1 MVTLALIR
9 DTFREALARK
19 IFWVLFGLSTLLI
32 LFFLFLLRIDIV
44 AGATATVS
52 LFGRQGP
59 GDANV
64 DRLVR
69 GVYGGIATFLYTWGM
84 FLAVF
89 ASAGLVPSVLEP
101 GRIEL
106 LLSKPLSR
114 THILLGRFAGNVLVV
129 SLNTTYLVLGVWIIL
144 GIKTGI
150 WSPGFLI
157 AIATTTFIFAVL
169 LAVVVLI
176 GVTIESAAAATMIT
190 VALMIIS
197 PILAQTSLMM
207 RLLSSEWSRNLWRVL
222 YYALPKVYEIG
233 KMTLD
238 AIQSRTFDGYLPIWT
253 SALFGAVMLGGG
265 AGDLRAERFLVGRP
279 LPIALAFFL
288 LAGCQPKQSASLHIS
303 PALETLVP
311 SDTVV
316 VLGVNLAAIRD
327 TTIYQKLITRVP
339 LPQLDRFTQQT
350 GLDPRKDLS
359 EILLCSNGKS
369 ALLLVRG
376 KFRLPDLE
384 ARFKSNGVTPA
395 NYKGH
400 ALFGDDNGRHH
411 VSGRFHGRC
420 RSARGAS
427 RARSISPAPAAA
439 FRRRCATCCARCPQ
453 AIRFMPRSP
462 AAWKI

>member
-19 IFWVLFGLSTLLI
+19 IFWVLFGLSALLI
-32 LFFLFLLRIDIV
+32 VFFLFILRIDIV

-52 LFGRQGP
+52 LFGRQTG
-59 GDANV
+59 ANPDV

-89 ASAGLVPSVLEP
+89 ASSGLVPSILEP

-129 SLNTTYLVLGVWIIL
+129 LLNTAFLVLGVWTIL
-144 GIKTGI
+144 GVKTGI
-150 WSPGFLI
+150 WSPTFLI

-176 GVTIESAAAATMIT
+176 GVWLDSAAAATMIT

-222 YYALPKVYEIG
+222 YYALPKVYEVG

-238 AIQSRTFDGYLPIWT
+238 AIQSRTFGGFAPLWT
-253 SALFGAVMLGGG
+253 SALFGLLMLG
-265 AGDLRAERFLVGRP
+265 A
-279 LPIALAFFL
+279 ALAIF
-288 LAGCQPKQSASLHIS
+288 AR
-303 PALETLVP
+303 
-311 SDTVV
+311 
-316 VLGVNLAAIRD
+316 RD
-327 TTIYQKLITRVP
+327 
-339 LPQLDRFTQQT
+339 F
-350 GLDPRKDLS
+350 
-359 EILLCSNGKS
+359 
-369 ALLLVRG
+369 
-376 KFRLPDLE
+376 
-384 ARFKSNGVTPA
+384 
-395 NYKGH
+395 
-400 ALFGDDNGRHH
+400 
-411 VSGRFHGRC
+411 
-420 RSARGAS
+420 
-427 RARSISPAPAAA
+427 
-439 FRRRCATCCARCPQ
+439 
-453 AIRFMPRSP
+453 
-462 AAWKI
+462 

>member
-44 AGATATVS
+44 AGATAARVS
-52 LFGRQGP
+52 LFGRETS
-59 GDANV
+59 ANPDV
-64 DRLVR
+64 DRVVR

-114 THILLGRFAGNVLVV
+114 PHILLGRFAGNVLVV
-129 SLNTTYLVLGVWIIL
+129 SLNTAYLVLGVWSIL

-150 WSPGFLI
+150 WSPSFLI
-157 AIATTTFIFAVL
+157 AIATTTFVFAVL

-176 GVTIESAAAATMIT
+176 GVWLESAAAATMIT

-222 YYALPKVYEIG
+222 YYSFPKVYELG

-238 AIQSRTFDGYLPIWT
+238 AIQSRTFAGFMPIWS
-253 SALFGAVMLGGG
+253 SALFGAVMLG
-265 AGDLRAERFLVGRP
+265 A
-279 LPIALAFFL
+279 ALAIF
-288 LAGCQPKQSASLHIS
+288 AR
-303 PALETLVP
+303 
-311 SDTVV
+311 
-316 VLGVNLAAIRD
+316 RD
-327 TTIYQKLITRVP
+327 
-339 LPQLDRFTQQT
+339 F
-350 GLDPRKDLS
+350 
-359 EILLCSNGKS
+359 
-369 ALLLVRG
+369 
-376 KFRLPDLE
+376 
-384 ARFKSNGVTPA
+384 
-395 NYKGH
+395 
-400 ALFGDDNGRHH
+400 
-411 VSGRFHGRC
+411 
-420 RSARGAS
+420 
-427 RARSISPAPAAA
+427 
-439 FRRRCATCCARCPQ
+439 
-453 AIRFMPRSP
+453 
-462 AAWKI
+462 

>member
-19 IFWVLFGLSTLLI
+19 IFWVLFGLSALLI
-32 LFFLFLLRIDIV
+32 IFFLFLLRIDIV

-129 SLNTTYLVLGVWIIL
+129 LLNTTFLVLGVWTIL
-144 GIKTGI
+144 GVKTGI
-150 WSPGFLI
+150 WSAGFLI

-176 GVTIESAAAATMIT
+176 GVWLESAAAATMIT

-222 YYALPKVYEIG
+222 YYALPKVYEVG

-238 AIQSRTFDGYLPIWT
+238 AIQSRTFGGYTPIWT
-253 SALFGAVMLGGG
+253 SALFGAVMLG
-265 AGDLRAERFLVGRP
+265 A
-279 LPIALAFFL
+279 ALALF
-288 LAGCQPKQSASLHIS
+288 AR
-303 PALETLVP
+303 
-311 SDTVV
+311 
-316 VLGVNLAAIRD
+316 RD
-327 TTIYQKLITRVP
+327 
-339 LPQLDRFTQQT
+339 F
-350 GLDPRKDLS
+350 
-359 EILLCSNGKS
+359 
-369 ALLLVRG
+369 
-376 KFRLPDLE
+376 
-384 ARFKSNGVTPA
+384 
-395 NYKGH
+395 
-400 ALFGDDNGRHH
+400 
-411 VSGRFHGRC
+411 
-420 RSARGAS
+420 
-427 RARSISPAPAAA
+427 
-439 FRRRCATCCARCPQ
+439 
-453 AIRFMPRSP
+453 
-462 AAWKI
+462 

>member
-1 MVTLALIR
+1 MVTLALIS

-64 DRLVR
+64 ERLVR

-114 THILLGRFAGNVLVV
+114 SHILLGRFAGNVLVV
-129 SLNTTYLVLGVWIIL
+129 LLNTTYLVLGVWVIL
-144 GIKTGI
+144 GVKTGI

-169 LAVVVLI
+169 LSVVVFI

-197 PILAQTSLMM
+197 PILAQTSIMM
-207 RLLSSEWSRNLWRVL
+207 RLLSSEWSRNLWRGL
-222 YYALPKVYEIG
+222 YFALPKVYELG

-238 AIQSRTFDGYLPIWT
+238 AIQSRTFAGYAPIWS
-253 SALFGAVMLGGG
+253 SALFGAVVLS
-265 AGDLRAERFLVGRP
+265 A
-279 LPIALAFFL
+279 ALAIF
-288 LAGCQPKQSASLHIS
+288 
-303 PALETLVP
+303 ER
-311 SDTVV
+311 
-316 VLGVNLAAIRD
+316 RD
-327 TTIYQKLITRVP
+327 
-339 LPQLDRFTQQT
+339 F
-350 GLDPRKDLS
+350 
-359 EILLCSNGKS
+359 
-369 ALLLVRG
+369 
-376 KFRLPDLE
+376 
-384 ARFKSNGVTPA
+384 
-395 NYKGH
+395 
-400 ALFGDDNGRHH
+400 
-411 VSGRFHGRC
+411 
-420 RSARGAS
+420 
-427 RARSISPAPAAA
+427 
-439 FRRRCATCCARCPQ
+439 
-453 AIRFMPRSP
+453 
-462 AAWKI
+462 